1 MELIDRLGNALNAKL
16 PGREAHQD
24 VMSYSREQAKE
35 VRERRSDFREGGVL
49 VLLYPSQEDWQMVLI
64 ERPKYEGVHS
74 GQIAFPGG
82 AREEEDHTLQETA
95 LREANEE
102 VGLDT
107 SKVEVL
113 GALSEVYI
121 PPSNFVVR
129 PYVAFTDSVP
139 ELMKDEREVEQI
151 LHAPVN
157 DFLLP
162 NAIQEEKIKLY
173 SGVNL
178 KVGAFKHQDH
188 VIWGAT
194 AMMIAEFRRLLV

>member
-1 MELIDRLGNALNAKL
+1 MELIDRLRNALNSPL
-16 PGREAHQD
+16 PGMEAHQD
-24 VMSYSREQAKE
+24 VMSYSREQANE
-35 VRERRSDFREGGVL
+35 VRQRRSDFREGGVL
-49 VLLYPSQEDWQMVLI
+49 VLLYPSEQDWQMILI

-74 GQIAFPGG
+74 GQVAFPGG
-82 AREEEDHTLQETA
+82 AREDEDASLRETA

-107 SKVEVL
+107 SKVKVL

-129 PYVAFTDSVP
+129 PYVAFMEDTPD
-139 ELMKDEREVEQI
+139 LLKDEREVEQI

-157 DFLLP
+157 NFLLP
-162 NAIQEEKIKLY
+162 NAIQEEKIQLY
-173 SGVNL
+173 TGVNL
-178 KVGAFKHQDH
+178 NVGAFKHQGH
-188 VIWGAT
+188 IIWGAT